1 MELFYRYYG
10 NGQPF
15 IVLHGVF
22 GVSDNWVSFARRM
35 ASDFEIFILDQ
46 RNHGRSPHHPVHN
59 YFAMCDDLKEFI
71 DRQQI
76 RNPII
81 LGHSMGGKVAMLFA
95 LKNPEIPKALIIADV
110 SLRSYHKQQLHLS
123 MIDAMMSV
131 DFDKAETRDDIA
143 RQLSVAIKDQR
154 ILQFVMKNLY
164 RRQSGQF
171 AWKPNLEAINSN
183 MDEILDGIESKNV
196 FTKPALFIRGGQS
209 DYITHEDFDQIY
221 RNFSKAEIET
231 IENAGHWLHADQPE
245 EFEKKIRRFLTQTDQ

>member
-110 SLRSYHKQQLHLS
+110 SLRSYHK
-123 MIDAMMSV
+123 
-131 DFDKAETRDDIA
+131 
-143 RQLSVAIKDQR
+143 RQ
-154 ILQFVMKNLY
+154 
-164 RRQSGQF
+164 
-171 AWKPNLEAINSN
+171 
-183 MDEILDGIESKNV
+183 
-196 FTKPALFIRGGQS
+196 
-209 DYITHEDFDQIY
+209 IT
-221 RNFSKAEIET
+221 
-231 IENAGHWLHADQPE
+231 
-245 EFEKKIRRFLTQTDQ
+245 EF